1 MARRG
6 GFNMRALIS
15 LLVASGFLV
24 MAVTGIMLYV
34 APPGRVANWT
44 DWTLLWLTKE
54 QWAAVHI
61 SSSLVFVLAGL
72 THLVMN
78 RKPFFNY
85 LHARF
90 HGHEMPRAEG
100 VVALVAVVALV
111 WGTLANVP
119 PISFLLDLNE
129 RAKLMWSTAADA
141 EPPFGHAEEVSLAM
155 LGARDRF
162 DAGAALAALEAKGLE
177 VAEGTATTIRRIADD
192 NGRTPAAVYR
202 VIRGARA
209 AADPVDGWTPAAVEG
224 RFGGAGMGRLTVAQ
238 LAAEG
243 GVELAAAQ
251 ARLAAL
257 GLPTA
262 ADGRLR
268 ALADAVG
275 LEPLEL
281 AKALL
286 IEGYAPA
293 GKAE

>member
-6 GFNMRALIS
+6 GFNWRATVS

-24 MAVTGIMLYV
+24 MAITGIMLYV

-44 DWTLLWLTKE
+44 DWTLLWLTKD

-72 THLVMN
+72 MHLVMN

-85 LHARF
+85 LHTRF

-100 VVALVAVVALV
+100 VVAVVAVVALV

-129 RAKLMWSTAADA
+129 RAKLMWSTGVDA
-141 EPPFGHAEEVSLAM
+141 EPPFGHAEEVSLTDLAS
-155 LGARDRF
+155 RDRF
-162 DAGAALAALEAKGLE
+162 DAAAALGALEAEGLE
-177 VAEGTATTIRRIADD
+177 VAMGAETTLRQIAED
-192 NGRTPAAVYR
+192 NGRSPAEVYR
-202 VIRGARA
+202 VIRTARA
-209 AADPVDGWTPAAVEG
+209 ATAPAAGWTPAAVES
-224 RFGGAGMGRLTVAQ
+224 RFAGGGMGRLTVAQ
-238 LAAEG
+238 LAAEAG
-243 GVELAAAQ
+243 IGLDEAQ

-262 ADGRLR
+262 AETRLR
-268 ALADAVG
+268 QVADALG
-275 LEPLEL
+275 LETLEL
-281 AKALL
+281 AKAVLV
-286 IEGYAPA
+286 EGYVPA
-293 GKAE
+293 AKGG